1 MVEIRMSLKVIAA
14 IGAILLIVGFLLFL
28 HSLGTGGA
36 SFPAFLIAAGA
47 VLLVVSIIYA
57 VVRFLQKRALSSD

>member
-36 SFPAFLIAAGA
+36 FFPAFLIAVGA

>member
-1 MVEIRMSLKVIAA
+1 
-14 IGAILLIVGFLLFL
+14 LLIVGFLLFL

-36 SFPAFLIAAGA
+36 FFPAFLIAAGA